1 MTFNF
6 KWTKN
11 NGTYNNF
18 VFKYVYILNFFSN
31 VNYPIF
37 IKCHWLCLFGLF
49 ISKLKSGPLINCILY
64 GDGVLGR
71 KSIFWRGLRHISLY
85 AVLFYRFCHVQNIHE
100 IRTLLASRQLIDV
113 LLPNTAT
120 TARKWN
126 GFVFQ
131 VSITNF

>member
-18 VFKYVYILNFFSN
+18 VFKYVYILIFFSN

-37 IKCHWLCLFGLF
+37 IKCHWLCMFGLF
-49 ISKLKSGPLINCILY
+49 ISKLKSGPLTVFYMVMGFLEE
-64 GDGVLGR
+64 

-100 IRTLLASRQLIDV
+100 IRTLLASRQLMDV

>member
-18 VFKYVYILNFFSN
+18 VFKYVYILIFFSN

-49 ISKLKSGPLINCILY
+49 ISKLKSGPFTVFYMVMGFLEEKVFF
-64 GDGVLGR
+64 DAAFV
-71 KSIFWRGLRHISLY
+71 ISLCM
-85 AVLFYRFCHVQNIHE
+85 VLFYRFCHVQNIHE
-100 IRTLLASRQLIDV
+100 IRTLLASRQLMDV

>member
-49 ISKLKSGPLINCILY
+49 ISKLKSGPLTVFYMVMGFLEEKVFF
-64 GDGVLGR
+64 DAAFV
-71 KSIFWRGLRHISLY
+71 ISVCG
-85 AVLFYRFCHVQNIHE
+85 AVLSLLSRPKHSWDQDSSSFPTIDGRFVAKHSYNCQEV
-100 IRTLLASRQLIDV
+100 
-113 LLPNTAT
+113 
-120 TARKWN
+120 KWICFPSVN
-126 GFVFQ
+126 Y
-131 VSITNF
+131 